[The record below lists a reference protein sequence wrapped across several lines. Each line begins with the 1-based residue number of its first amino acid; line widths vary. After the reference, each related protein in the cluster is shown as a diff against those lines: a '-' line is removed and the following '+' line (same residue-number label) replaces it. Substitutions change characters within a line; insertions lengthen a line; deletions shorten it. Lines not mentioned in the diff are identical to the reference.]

1 MRNDSRSCPTL
12 WQLCFTFP
20 CSISVVATMNYEL
33 QLTIFS
39 LPSANIWI
47 TMADLSCLRNVSFHP
62 HIHKTSS
69 TNDTL
74 VAAFVP
80 GFPEPFVVALSEK
93 LAPHAPE
100 LTLDFITAVASMY
113 KTSVSQKISCLQYL
127 SPWVRNFPRFLDP
140 TNDLFEPSGT
150 KFRDCVR
157 QLIDL
162 TFSDTEV
169 SIIYLLRFLAYI
181 VCSRFMLF
189 CKSTFG
195 ERSVGFRVTW
205 SMLS

>member
-1 MRNDSRSCPTL
+1 
-12 WQLCFTFP
+12 
-20 CSISVVATMNYEL
+20 MNYEP
-33 QLTIFS
+33 QLMIFS

-47 TMADLSCLRNVSFHP
+47 TMADLSCLRNVGFHS

-100 LTLDFITAVASMY
+100 LTLDFIWAV
-113 KTSVSQKISCLQYL
+113 
-127 SPWVRNFPRFLDP
+127 VRNYPRFLDP

-169 SIIYLLRFLAYI
+169 SIIYLVRFSAYI
-181 VCSRFMLF
+181 GCSRFMLF
-189 CKSTFG
+189 CKNTFG